1 LSGVSEKAN
10 DTAGHRKR
18 LRERFL
24 KGGGAALADYELLE
38 MVLFQAQ
45 ARRDMKP
52 LAKALLKRF
61 GSFGNV
67 ISADPVELAEID
79 GAGESVIAALKTIQ
93 VAAQRL
99 VHDEVMDKP
108 ILSNWQRLM
117 DYCRVNMAR
126 NKIESFRV
134 LYLNNLNE
142 LIADEEQQRGTVDHT
157 PVYPREVVKRGLE
170 LHATALIMVHNHP
183 SGDPR
188 PSKADIEMTKEVRD
202 TAEKLGISLHDHII
216 VSKSGNTSFKDLGIL

>member
-1 LSGVSEKAN
+1 MSEKAN

>member
-1 LSGVSEKAN
+1 MAGDSDKATG
-10 DTAGHRKR
+10 TAGHRKR

-24 KGGGAALADYELLE
+24 KGGGDALADYELLE

-52 LAKALLKRF
+52 LSKALLKRF
-61 GSFGNV
+61 GSFADV
-67 ISADPVELAEID
+67 ISADPVELTEID

-99 VHDEVMDKP
+99 VRDEVMNKP
-108 ILSNWQRLM
+108 ILSSWQRLM
-117 DYCRVNMAR
+117 DYCRATMAHS
-126 NKIESFRV
+126 KIESFRV
-134 LYLNNLNE
+134 LYLNHRNE
-142 LIADEEQQRGTVDHT
+142 LIADEVQQRGTVDHT
-157 PVYPREVVKRGLE
+157 PVYPRQVVKRGLE

-183 SGDPR
+183 SGDPT

-202 TAEKLGISLHDHII
+202 VCEKLGIALHDHII
-216 VSKSGNTSFKDLGIL
+216 VSKSGSTSFKDLGIL